1 MAKTTKSAKEF
12 RGKKH
17 EELLG
22 ELKKLREE
30 LQKIRFTRS
39 SGTAVA
45 KLSKIK
51 DLRKQIARIL
61 TIIRENKKAEVVKN
75 LRVKVTKKEKED
87 KEGKE
92 EEIKTTIK
100 NLKMKHIPLD
110 LRPKLTRA
118 MRRRMTK
125 FERKLV
131 TLRQLKRK
139 LNFPMRK
146 FAVPT
151 KQA

>member
-1 MAKTTKSAKEF
+1 MAKTVSAKQYSE
-12 RGKKH
+12 KNSAD
-17 EELLG
+17 LLN

>member
-1 MAKTTKSAKEF
+1 MAKTVSAKQYRE
-12 RGKKH
+12 KNSAD
-17 EELLG
+17 LLN

-39 SGTAVA
+39 SGTAVS

-75 LRVKVTKKEKED
+75 LRVKVAKKEKED

-100 NLKMKHIPLD
+100 NLKMKHMPLD

-151 KQA
+151 KA